1 MSSLQQQQ
9 QPQATA
15 SGARRSSDSI
25 TSSGVDGNTPD
36 ARARSGSPSPE
47 RKPIDDERRVGSS
60 FLFPSGDRAKEWQDS
75 YVFELLGQPSAEMY
89 EANLK
94 GVQNVQVKDMDEM
107 AKQELQHK
115 HMAASADHA
124 AIPKTLGWK
133 GSFFNMVAYAIA
145 LGILSIPLV
154 AVTLGVVPF
163 ILLTF
168 LFAYICYY
176 TGDQYYHLKMR
187 FPGVQNLQ
195 DVGYL
200 MFGPIGAHFLGAA
213 QLIFSIFLQGNHVLL
228 GAQAFFVLGWHS
240 CAIILAFVF
249 AVISF
254 LFTLPRSYKL
264 FSISAF
270 VSFASIVTVVIFAM
284 IASGITGPTN
294 APEGAAPITVKAFG
308 PAPGIKADFLTGFLY
323 VLNLFVSFGAIP
335 SYLPIIS
342 EMRKP
347 TDFRKSLSVL
357 VAVQLVLYLIVG
369 GVVYHNLGQY
379 TLSPSLN
386 SLSFTT
392 SRIAYGLALPTIL
405 IAGCES
411 GQVANK
417 HLYLIVFRSRPKHI
431 HNSTTLGWIV
441 WTAINAF
448 TWIIGFILAELIPFF
463 SSFLGLEA
471 ALFWSLFTGL
481 SAVMW
486 LYLNQGR
493 WTATWRKTGELVLAM
508 AIIAIS
514 AVLCVAGVWA
524 SAISI
529 RDSYDAGAVG
539 SPFSCSSASA

>member
-1 MSSLQQQQ
+1 M
-9 QPQATA
+9 ATSA
-15 SGARRSSDSI
+15 QETPARMSSDSI
-25 TSSGVDGNTPD
+25 ATTSAV
-36 ARARSGSPSPE
+36 ARQHSSSRRSKSSSPE
-47 RKPIDDERRVGSS
+47 RKAESSRPVGQS
-60 FLFPSGDRAKEWQDS
+60 FLFPSGEQAKSWQDS
-75 YVFELLGQPSAEMY
+75 YLFELLGERGAQMY
-89 EANLK
+89 ETTEK
-94 GVQNVQVKDMDEM
+94 GQNVQLSDIEQVTK
-107 AKQELQHK
+107 AQEEQQRAH
-115 HMAASADHA
+115 DHA

-133 GSFFNMVAYAIA
+133 GAFFNQVAYAIA

-154 AVTLGVVPF
+154 AVSLGVVPF

-168 LFAYICYY
+168 LFAYICWY
-176 TGDQYYHLKMR
+176 TGYQYWRLKMR

-195 DVGYL
+195 DAGFL
-200 MFGPIGAHFLGAA
+200 MFGPWGARFLGAA

-228 GAQAFFVLGWHS
+228 GGQAFYILGWHS
-240 CAIILAFVF
+240 CAIALAFVF
-249 AVISF
+249 AIISF

-270 VSFASIVTVVIFAM
+270 VSFTSIVVVVIFAM
-284 IASGITGPTN
+284 IASGITGPQN
-294 APEGAAPITVKAFG
+294 APANAPPIKVVAFG
-308 PAPGIKADFLTGFLY
+308 PAPGVKVDFLTGFLY

-347 TDFRKSLSVL
+347 TDFKKSLSLL
-357 VAVQLVLYLIVG
+357 VGVQLVLYLLVG
-369 GVVYHNLGQY
+369 GVIYNNLGQY
-379 TLSPSLN
+379 TTSPSLN
-386 SLSFTT
+386 SLSYTT

-417 HLYLIVFRSRPKHI
+417 HLYIIFFRSRPQHI

-441 WTAINAF
+441 WTLINAV
-448 TWIIGFILAELIPFF
+448 TWVLAFILAELIPFF

-493 WTATWRKTGELVLAM
+493 WAESWRKVSGMVTALT
-508 AIIAIS
+508 IIAIS
-514 AVLCVAGVWA
+514 AVICVVGVWA

-529 RDSYDAGAVG
+529 RDSYHSGSVG
-539 SPFSCSSASA
+539 SPFSCTSVS